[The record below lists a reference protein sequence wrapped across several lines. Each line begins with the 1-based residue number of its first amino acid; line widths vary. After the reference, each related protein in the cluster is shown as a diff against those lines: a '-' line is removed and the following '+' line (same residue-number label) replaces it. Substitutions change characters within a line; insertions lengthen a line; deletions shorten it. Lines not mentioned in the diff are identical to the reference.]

1 MQIDGIV
8 RRSMDRDDDAEVEI
22 VCPNCGY
29 RTRRLASRLRRT
41 TPVVCAQ
48 CGTVVVEGD
57 AEEDERRK

>member
-1 MQIDGIV
+1 MDG
-8 RRSMDRDDDAEVEI
+8 DDDAEVEI